1 MGHVWIIL
9 TVAAAAVQTLR
20 LMQQKR
26 LRGLGLSTAGASFSR
41 FLYAAPLA
49 LALLGILTAWGHPF
63 APLGASFAPYVV
75 AGAVGQIFG
84 TLCSVALFAERSF
97 AVGTAFTKSETVQ
110 AAVFSGLVLAE
121 PVSTL
126 GWAAILLGTVGVVI
140 LSMKGGGFGGLWNRG
155 AALGLAGGAFFALSA
170 IGYRGATLAV
180 GSPEAFY
187 RATVALAAV
196 TVFQTVAMGLWL
208 VWRDRAE
215 LGRVARGWRATMPVG
230 ASSMVGSLMWF
241 TAFALMNAAYVR
253 ALGQVE
259 LIFSVAASVLF
270 FREVVSLR
278 ELFGIGLLA
287 LAVVGVVSAA

>member
-1 MGHVWIIL
+1 M
-9 TVAAAAVQTLR
+9 QTLR

-41 FLYAAPLA
+41 FLFAAPLA
-49 LALLGILTAWGHPF
+49 VGLLGLLLAWGHPVV
-63 APLGASFAPYVV
+63 PVGLSFAPYVV

-110 AAVFSGLVLAE
+110 AAAFSALVLAE
-121 PVSTL
+121 PVSGFGL
-126 GWAAILLGTVGVVI
+126 AAILRGTVGVVV
-140 LSMKGGGFGGLWNRG
+140 LSMRGGGLGGLWNRG
-155 AALGLAGGAFFALSA
+155 AALGLAGGAFFAVSA

-180 GSPEAFY
+180 ASPDALY
-187 RATVALAAV
+187 RATLALAAV
-196 TVFQTVAMGLWL
+196 TTFQTSALGGWL
-208 VWRDRAE
+208 LWRDRAE
-215 LGRVARGWRATMPVG
+215 LGRVARGWRATVPVG
-230 ASSMVGSLMWF
+230 ASSMVGSLLWF

-270 FREVVSLR
+270 FRERVSLR
-278 ELFGIGLLA
+278 ELVGIGLLA
-287 LAVVGVVSAA
+287 VAVVGVVSAA